1 MNADLALLM
10 GLTVQYVRDALYPK
24 IYRRAEAYYSDHRV
38 LAPRR
43 TDAMLQAYVRG
54 TDLYTVRIEAVQ
66 GQLVSS
72 CTCSFAQRALCKHI
86 GALLLQWVR
95 EPESFSVA
103 VEGTSSSPAAEL
115 GDASP
120 STPSRPWS
128 ALASD
133 EAPSFMPARGGDPQS
148 NLPDLLGQ
156 LKLEALQQI
165 ARRRGWQIDAQEKK
179 GFATALAGL
188 LVDRTEVARAV
199 TLLSEDL
206 REALRGAFVA
216 EDGHGITASA
226 LARVVTALRGAQGP
240 TLKPVEAAGL
250 LLDLSGW
257 GLVLPWQTLSNGA
270 SYLLSWE
277 IQNKVPPLAGWCP
290 LSSPTQAGKELS
302 TDRREVLQ
310 LMQDVWRRISQ
321 KPLRLR
327 EPPEP
332 LHDRR
337 LRSTVRDWP
346 YDADEIRGWQ
356 SKQSS
361 PQLTSLIVPPQ
372 PPLLDD
378 AELASMAS
386 WTDGDSEQME
396 FLCRLL
402 HELELVASDGG
413 RLVSCPEAMHRFTR
427 TSPLVQY
434 TSLAQTYTS
443 MTGWSELDML
453 MRREPALSLRRGR
466 YLSFP
471 YTQLRSELVRVRQ
484 MLLRF
489 LATAGDMG
497 WCRLVKVEGALRT
510 LWPSFFPAGQVA
522 VPRWLPAALQFT
534 WNQEDGD
541 PGAGDSPTWQALQAA
556 FLRVMLQGPL
566 HWLGLAS
573 TRLEQGEL
581 ASFRLHGLEDLM
593 WNRPLVPIDAQPVE
607 EPVVIDEASSTIAVH
622 LRGVPAEAHTLL
634 ASIARLEEATVDRFT
649 YRLDLRAAYD
659 SFEQGKLLSDL
670 LRDWEKVMPV
680 PVPPAVDAALHDWWR
695 RYGLLRTYRGLA
707 LLELG
712 DELTLRELEASTSL
726 SQHIVAKLS
735 AQLVLVPEAAV
746 DDLLE
751 ELTARG
757 HTPKEMK

>member
-1 MNADLALLM
+1 VNADLALLM

-24 IYRRAEAYYSDHRV
+24 IYRRAEAYYSDQRV

-43 TDAMLQAYVRG
+43 TDATLQAYVRG
-54 TDLYTVRIEAVQ
+54 TDLYTVHIEALQ
-66 GQLVSS
+66 GQLMSS
-72 CTCSFAQRALCKHI
+72 CTCRFAERALCKHI
-86 GALLLQWVR
+86 GALLLQWIR

-103 VEGTSSSPAAEL
+103 ADGTSSSPATDFGE
-115 GDASP
+115 ASL
-120 STPSRPWS
+120 SMPSRRWI

-133 EAPSFMPARGGDPQS
+133 DEPSSVPDGGGDPKS

-156 LKLEALQQI
+156 LKLETLQQI
-165 ARRRGWQIDAQEKK
+165 ARRRGWQIDARDKND
-179 GFATALAGL
+179 FATTLASL

-226 LARVVTALRGAQGP
+226 LARVITALRGAPRP

-257 GLVLPWQTLSNGA
+257 GLVIPWQTLSNGA
-270 SYLLSWE
+270 SYLLSWDV
-277 IQNKVPPLAGWCP
+277 QNKVPPLAGWCQ
-290 LSSPTQAGKELS
+290 LRLRSPAGKELS
-302 TDRREVLQ
+302 GDRRQFLQ
-310 LMQDVWRRISQ
+310 LIHEVWRRISQ
-321 KPLRLR
+321 SPPRLR

-332 LHDRR
+332 LRDRR
-337 LRSTVRDWP
+337 LRTTVWDWP
-346 YDADEIRGWQ
+346 YDADEIREWQ
-356 SKQSS
+356 GSRSS
-361 PQLTSLIVPPQ
+361 TELTSLGVPPQ

-386 WTDGDSEQME
+386 LTDGDSEQME

-402 HELELVASDGG
+402 QELELVASDAGH
-413 RLVSCPEAMHRFTR
+413 LVSCPETMHRFAR
-427 TSPLVQY
+427 TSPLEQY

-453 MRREPALSLRRGR
+453 MRCEPRLSLRRSR

-471 YTQLRSELVRVRQ
+471 YTHLRSELVRVRQ

-489 LATAGDMG
+489 LGTAGEMG
-497 WCRLVKVEGALRT
+497 WCTLTDVEGALRI

-522 VPRWLPAALQFT
+522 VPRWLPAALQLT
-534 WNQEDGD
+534 WNDEDGE

-556 FLRVMLQGPL
+556 FLRVMLHGPL

-573 TRLEQGEL
+573 ACQEQGEL
-581 ASFRLHGLEDLM
+581 TSFRLHGLADLM
-593 WNRPLVPIDAQPVE
+593 WNRPLVPIDAQPVDAS
-607 EPVVIDEASSTIAVH
+607 VVFDEASSTITVH
-622 LRGVPAEAHTLL
+622 LRGVPAEAHPLL
-634 ASIARLEEATVDRFT
+634 ASIARLEQATVDRLV
-649 YRLDLRAAYD
+649 YRLDLRAVHD
-659 SFEQGKLLSDL
+659 SFVQGKLLSNL
-670 LRDWEKVMPV
+670 LRDWEKVMPL
-680 PVPPAVDAALHDWWR
+680 PVPPAVHAALHDWWQ
-695 RYGLLRTYRGLA
+695 RYGQLRMYRGLA

-712 DELTLRELEASTSL
+712 DELTMRELEASTSL
-726 SQHIVAKLS
+726 SHHIVAKLS
-735 AQLVLVPEAAV
+735 PQLVLVPEAAV
-746 DDLLE
+746 DALLE

>member
-24 IYRRAEAYYSDHRV
+24 IYRRAEAYYSDQRV

-54 TDLYTVRIEAVQ
+54 TNLYTVRIEAIQ

-72 CTCSFAQRALCKHI
+72 CTCRFSQRALCKHI

-103 VEGTSSSPAAEL
+103 AEGTASSPATDL
-115 GDASP
+115 GETSL
-120 STPSRPWS
+120 STPSSPWS

-133 EAPSFMPARGGDPQS
+133 DEPSSMAGRGGDPQS

-165 ARRRGWQIDAQEKK
+165 ARRRGWQIDAQDKK
-179 GFATALAGL
+179 DFAATLATL
-188 LVDRTEVARAV
+188 LVDRTKVARAV
-199 TLLSEDL
+199 TLLPEDL

-250 LLDLSGW
+250 LLDLSSW
-257 GLVLPWQTLSNGA
+257 GLVIPWQTLSNGA

-277 IQNKVPPLAGWCP
+277 IQNKIPPLAGWCQ
-290 LSSPTQAGKELS
+290 LSPRTTAGKELS
-302 TDRREVLQ
+302 SDRRGFLQ
-310 LMQDVWRRISQ
+310 LIQEVWRRISQ

-327 EPPEP
+327 QPLEP
-332 LHDRR
+332 LLDRR

-346 YDADEIRGWQ
+346 YDADEIRKWQ
-356 SKQSS
+356 GRRTG
-361 PQLTSLIVPPQ
+361 PELTSLSVPPQ

-378 AELASMAS
+378 AELASIAS
-386 WTDGDSEQME
+386 LTDGNSERIE

-402 HELELVASDGG
+402 HELELLASDGG
-413 RLVSCPEAMHRFTR
+413 YLVSCPEAMHRFAR
-427 TSPLVQY
+427 TSPLEQY
-434 TSLAQTYTS
+434 TSLTQTYTS

-453 MRREPALSLRRGR
+453 MRHEPRLSLRRGR

-471 YTQLRSELVRVRQ
+471 YTHLRSELVRVRQ

-489 LATAGDMG
+489 LATAGEMG
-497 WCRLVKVEGALRT
+497 WCTLTDVEGALRT
-510 LWPSFFPAGQVA
+510 LWPSFFPAGQVT

-534 WNQEDGD
+534 YNDEDGE
-541 PGAGDSPTWQALQAA
+541 PGAGDSPSWQALQAA
-556 FLRVMLQGPL
+556 FLRVMLEGPL
-566 HWLGLAS
+566 HWLGLVS
-573 TRLEQGEL
+573 TCLEQGEL
-581 ASFRLHGLEDLM
+581 TSFRLHGLADLM
-593 WNRPLVPIDAQPVE
+593 WNRPLEPLEAQTVAE
-607 EPVVIDEASSTIAVH
+607 SVVFDEASSTIAVH
-622 LRGVPAEAHTLL
+622 LRAVPAEAHTLL
-634 ASIARLEEATVDRFT
+634 ASMARLEEATVDRFT
-649 YRLDLRAAYD
+649 YRLDLRAVHDA
-659 SFEQGKLLSDL
+659 FEQGKLLSDL
-670 LRDWEKVMPV
+670 LRDWEEVMPL
-680 PVPPAVDAALHDWWR
+680 PVPPAVRTALHDWWQ
-695 RYGLLRTYRGLA
+695 RYGQLRMYRGLA
-707 LLELG
+707 LVELG

-726 SQHIVAKLS
+726 SQHIVARLS
-735 AQLVLVPEAAV
+735 PQLVLVPEAAV
-746 DDLLE
+746 DGLLE
-751 ELTARG
+751 ELGARG

>member
-66 GQLVSS
+66 GQLLSS

-103 VEGTSSSPAAEL
+103 AEGTSHSPATDL
-115 GDASP
+115 DDASL
-120 STPSRPWS
+120 SSPSRPCG
-128 ALASD
+128 ALTSD
-133 EAPSFMPARGGDPQS
+133 DEPSSMPARGGDLQS

-156 LKLEALQQI
+156 LKPEALQQI
-165 ARRRGWQIDAQEKK
+165 ARRRGWRIDGQDKK
-179 GFATALAGL
+179 HFAATLAAL
-188 LVDRTEVARAV
+188 LVDRTEIARAV
-199 TLLSEDL
+199 TMLPEHL
-206 REALRGAFVA
+206 REALRAAFVA
-216 EDGHGITASA
+216 EDGHGISASS

-257 GLVLPWQTLSNGA
+257 GLVIPWQTLSNGA

-277 IQNKVPPLAGWCP
+277 IQNKVPPLAGWCQ
-290 LSSPTQAGKELS
+290 LSPRTLAGKELAS
-302 TDRREVLQ
+302 DRPGFLRLIHE
-310 LMQDVWRRISQ
+310 VWRHISQ
-321 KPLRLR
+321 NRPRMR
-327 EPPEP
+327 EPLEP
-332 LHDRR
+332 LGDRR

-346 YDADEIRGWQ
+346 YDADEIRKWQ
-356 SKQSS
+356 GKRNSS
-361 PQLTSLIVPPQ
+361 ELTSLSVPPQ

-386 WTDGDSEQME
+386 LTDGDSERVE

-413 RLVSCPEAMHRFTR
+413 YLVSCPEAMHRFAR
-427 TSPLVQY
+427 TSALEQY

-453 MRREPALSLRRGR
+453 LRREPRLSLRRGR

-471 YTQLRSELVRVRQ
+471 YTHLRSELVRVRQ

-489 LATAGDMG
+489 LATAGEMG
-497 WCRLVKVEGALRT
+497 WCTLTDVEGALRT
-510 LWPSFFPAGQVA
+510 LWPSFFPVGQVA
-522 VPRWLPAALQFT
+522 VPRWLPTALQFT
-534 WNQEDGD
+534 WNHEDGE
-541 PGAGDSPTWQALQAA
+541 PNAGDSPTWQGLQAA
-556 FLRVMLQGPL
+556 FLRLMLQGPL

-573 TRLEQGEL
+573 TGLQQEEL
-581 ASFRLHGLEDLM
+581 TSFRLHGLADLM
-593 WNRPLVPIDAQPVE
+593 WNRPLVPIEAQPVD
-607 EPVVIDEASSTIAVH
+607 EPVVIDEASSTITVY
-622 LRGVPAEAHTLL
+622 LRGVPPEAHTLL
-634 ASIARLEEATVDRFT
+634 ASMARLEEATVDRFT
-649 YRLDLRAAYD
+649 YRLDLRAVHDA
-659 SFEQGKLLSDL
+659 FERGKLLSDL
-670 LRDWEKVMPV
+670 LRDWEMVMPL
-680 PVPPAVDAALHDWWR
+680 PVPPAIHTALRDWWE
-695 RYGLLRTYRGLA
+695 RYGQVRLYRGLA

-735 AQLVLVPEAAV
+735 PQLVLVPEPAV
-746 DDLLE
+746 DVLLE